1 MILMHGISDHL
12 EEAVSAKLA
21 PQFWSHAQH
30 PHNTDSLINAD
41 GQGNAVGS
49 CGDSLNVLIK
59 IKDERIEAIRQTPNG
74 CVYTV
79 ACGSA
84 MSVLA
89 KGRHLETALKIEPE
103 DVEAVLGGLPD
114 DHRHC
119 ARLAVNTLGEAIAD
133 YYHRRHNDQE
143 AITSRSE
150 TGDPGEPS
158 GYTIV
163 K

>member
-1 MILMHGISDHL
+1 MDDISDHL
-12 EEAVSAKLA
+12 EKALSAKLA
-21 PQFWSHAQH
+21 PQFWCHAQR
-30 PHNTDSLINAD
+30 PQNTGSFTEAD
-41 GQGNAVGS
+41 GQGSAVGS
-49 CGDSLNVLIK
+49 CGDSLNVFLK
-59 IKDERIEAIRQTPNG
+59 INEERIEGIRQTPNG

-89 KGRHLETALKIEPE
+89 KGRLIEAALKIEPQ

-133 YYHRRHNDQE
+133 YYHRRQIGPK
-143 AITSRSE
+143 AVTSRSA
-150 TGDPGEPS
+150 TTAAGEPF
-158 GYTIV
+158 GYEIV